1 MSKPLLLTV
10 LSATL
15 FLPACTTANA
25 NRALESV
32 HQPVV
37 SRTDYVFDVATD
49 GSALQ
54 RGEAQRLVGWLST
67 LRLSF
72 GDKVAVDDPSGAAV
86 TARAEIA
93 EVVGR
98 YGMPLADQ
106 APITAAAMAP
116 GTIRVVVSRST
127 ASVPNCPD
135 YSHMRFNRFQ
145 SATSSNYGCATNS
158 NLAAMVARPEDLVR
172 GQPGSTTSDPATGN
186 KAIQTLRKAPNTGA
200 AGLKSEGTS
209 GGGAR

>member
-1 MSKPLLLTV
+1 MSKPLLLLALTAP
-10 LSATL
+10 LL
-15 FLPACTTANA
+15 LPACAA
-25 NRALESV
+25 VQNRGLESI

-37 SRTDYVFDVATD
+37 SRTDYVFDLATD
-49 GSALQ
+49 NGALQ

-72 GDKVAVDDPSGAAV
+72 GDKVAVDDPSGTAAA
-86 TARAEIA
+86 AREEIA
-93 EVVGR
+93 GVVGR
-98 YGMPLADQ
+98 YGMMLADQ

-116 GTIRVVVSRST
+116 GTIRVVVSRSV

-135 YSHMRFNRFQ
+135 YGHMRFNRFEA
-145 SATSSNYGCATNS
+145 ATSSNFGCSTNS
-158 NLAAMVARPEDLVR
+158 NLASMVARPEDLVR
-172 GQPGSTTSDPATGN
+172 GQPGSGTSDPATGN

-200 AGLKSEGTS
+200 TGLKAEST